1 MYTHLLVP
9 LDGSVLAEAVLP
21 AARLLA
27 ARLGAAVTL
36 VHLIEADAPAEVHG
50 ERHITNEAEGESYL
64 AGVAATFPTGVMV
77 DRHVH
82 SDAITEVATQIVEH
96 AHSLGVDLIV
106 MCTHGRGGL
115 RRWLFGSI
123 AKQVIAEGDLP
134 VLLVDPAGPG
144 ASVTYGLRRVLAPED
159 GDPEHAAGV
168 AVAGEL
174 AAVFQAEVH
183 LLMVV
188 PTRGTLAN
196 EQAATALLLPGAT
209 SALLEMT
216 EQSAR
221 EFLRDQAV
229 ALEQTGLA
237 VQAVV
242 RRGDP
247 AAVIAQYAKEVEADL
262 IVLAT
267 HGKGH
272 LDAFWSGSVTPK
284 VSSRSQLPVLL
295 LPAVDEGGK

>member
-9 LDGSVLAEAVLP
+9 LDGSVLAETVLP
-21 AARLLA
+21 MARLLA

-36 VHLIEADAPAEVHG
+36 VHLIEVDAPAAVHG
-50 ERHITNEAEGESYL
+50 ERHITSEAEGQSYL
-64 AGVAATFPTGVMV
+64 AGVAATFPPGVAV
-77 DRHVH
+77 ETHVH
-82 SDAITEVATQIVEH
+82 SEAITQVAAQIVEH
-96 AHSLGVDLIV
+96 GRSLGVDLIV

-115 RRWLFGSI
+115 RSWLFGSI
-123 AKQVIAEGDLP
+123 AQQVIAEGELP

-144 ASVTYGLRRVLAPED
+144 ASVTYTLRRVLAPED
-159 GDPEHAAGV
+159 GNPEHAAGV
-168 AVAGEL
+168 ATAGRL
-174 AAVFQAEVH
+174 AEVFGAEVH

-188 PTRGTLAN
+188 PTRTTLAS
-196 EQAATALLLPGAT
+196 EQAATALLLPGVT

-216 EQSAR
+216 EQGAWSYLQTQ
-221 EFLRDQAV
+221 ETS
-229 ALEQTGLA
+229 LEGRGLA

-247 AAVIAQYAKEVEADL
+247 APVIAQYAKECAADL

-272 LDAFWSGSVTPK
+272 LGAFWAGSVPPK
-284 VSSRSQLPVLL
+284 VSSRSRLPLL
-295 LPAVDEGGK
+295 LVPAADEG